1 MGVAEIAY
9 NHIKRVQYITLTKI
23 TILLSL
29 LLTISLLIL
38 SFSILSVS
46 FFCSRSVLACQVATA
61 LESF

>member
-1 MGVAEIAY
+1 MVY
-9 NHIKRVQYITLTKI
+9 NPIKRVQYIILTI
-23 TILLSL
+23 TIFLPL